1 MNPQIQVVLNE
12 PDTVVVSLN
21 QHSTMD
27 PKVIG
32 FSSYKMPKALLEV
45 APPILFK
52 RIKSA
57 VNSQYTNSR
66 QVSHRYIFHF
76 LTIKAKTKTVEV
88 ITDYVNDLRISRNRY
103 VHAKLVKC

>member
-32 FSSYKMPKALLEV
+32 FSCYKMPKALIEV

-66 QVSHRYIFHF
+66 QVSHRYVIRHF
-76 LTIKAKTKTVEV
+76 LTIQ
-88 ITDYVNDLRISRNRY
+88 I
-103 VHAKLVKC
+103 